1 MSDAL
6 TLVHI
11 TLPARQSST
20 VGTPLLLLLHGVG
33 SNERDL
39 IQLAPYLD
47 PRFFV
52 ISARAPIT
60 LAPGMYAWF
69 EVQLDPV
76 RPIINPQQAE
86 SSRQKLLTFIGETVD
101 RYGVDSS
108 RVYLMG
114 FSQGAIMSLGV
125 ALTSPEKVA
134 GIVAMSGRV
143 LPEIIPLIAPPEALA
158 GLPIFVAHGTEDQ
171 VLPIHHGRAARDL
184 LERLPVALTYREY
197 PIGHQVAEESLTD
210 ITAWLAERLNEP
222 PRIPRN
228 PP

>member
-1 MSDAL
+1 LPDAL
-6 TLVHI
+6 TLDHV
-11 TLPARQSST
+11 TLPPRQPSAD
-20 VGTPLLLLLHGVG
+20 VPLLLLLHGVG

-86 SSRQKLLTFIGETVD
+86 SSRQKLLTFIDETIETHGID
-101 RYGVDSS
+101 PA

-114 FSQGAIMSLGV
+114 FSQGAIMSFSVG
-125 ALTSPEKVA
+125 LTRLEKVA

-143 LPEIIPLIAPPEALA
+143 LPEIIPHIAPPEALA

-184 LERLPVALTYREY
+184 LQRLPVALTYREY
-197 PIGHQVAEESLTD
+197 PIGHHVSDQSLAD
-210 ITAWLAERLNEP
+210 IAAWLTARLNEP
-222 PRIPRN
+222 HRTLPHRP
-228 PP
+228 

>member
-1 MSDAL
+1 M

-11 TLPARQSST
+11 TLPARQPSKA
-20 VGTPLLLLLHGVG
+20 GTPLLLLLHGVG

-60 LAPGMYAWF
+60 LAPGMYGWF

-86 SSRQKLLTFIGETVD
+86 SSRQKLLTFIGETVE

-143 LPEIIPLIAPPEALA
+143 LPEITPLIAPPEALA

-197 PIGHQVAEESLTD
+197 PIGHHVAEESLAD
-210 ITAWLAERLNEP
+210 ITAWLAERLNGP
-222 PRIPRN
+222 PRILRN

>member
-1 MSDAL
+1 
-6 TLVHI
+6 
-11 TLPARQSST
+11 
-20 VGTPLLLLLHGVG
+20 
-33 SNERDL
+33 
-39 IQLAPYLD
+39 
-47 PRFFV
+47 
-52 ISARAPIT
+52 
-60 LAPGMYAWF
+60 PGMYGWF

-86 SSRQKLLTFIGETVD
+86 SSRQKLLTFIGETVE

-108 RVYLMG
+108 RLYLMG

-143 LPEIIPLIAPPEALA
+143 LPEITPLIAPPEVLA

-197 PIGHQVAEESLTD
+197 PIGHHVAEESLAD

-222 PRIPRN
+222 PRTLRN